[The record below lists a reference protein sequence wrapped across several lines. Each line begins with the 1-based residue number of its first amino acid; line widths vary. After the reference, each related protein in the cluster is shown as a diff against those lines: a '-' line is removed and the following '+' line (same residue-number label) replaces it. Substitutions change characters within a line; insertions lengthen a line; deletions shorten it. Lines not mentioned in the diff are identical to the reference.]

1 MEGAGFYGR
10 IRSMSALEDIR
21 KYAPN
26 ASEAVVEEMEKTY
39 ALALSNAD
47 ARLVSY
53 SDPAELA
60 RVRESFVKGKL
71 GVSASDAAI
80 DEAIAAVGDEV
91 PGHKQRL
98 TVYYLLASRYGKLGV
113 FGG

>member
-1 MEGAGFYGR
+1 
-10 IRSMSALEDIR
+10 MSALEDIQ

-26 ASEAVVEEMEKTY
+26 ASAAVVAEMEQTY

-71 GVSASDAAI
+71 GVAASDAAI
-80 DEAIAAVGDEV
+80 DEAIAAVGDQV

-98 TVYYLLASRYGKLGV
+98 TVYYLLAAHYGKLGV

>member
-1 MEGAGFYGR
+1 
-10 IRSMSALEDIR
+10 MSALEDIQ

-26 ASEAVVEEMEKTY
+26 ASDAVVAEMEKTY
-39 ALALSNAD
+39 ALALTNAD

-71 GVSASDAAI
+71 GVADSDASI
-80 DEAIAAVGDEV
+80 DEVIATVGDQV
-91 PGHKQRL
+91 PGQKQRL
-98 TVYYLLASRYGKLGV
+98 TVYYLLAAHYGKLGV